1 MGNFVYNNRSYDTMD
16 EMTLA
21 MDLNQLYKL
30 QEDISDKIYN
40 LFLDHRRD
48 SIYKA
53 VNIASYLTASTG
65 ALIAAMSWLGNGT
78 VKSTL
83 LGLGIGLAFGGL
95 GSGILTSVK
104 TSQIKDKEMTIGKLT
119 ELLISIN
126 KAIEYK
132 ESGREIFPELAAKEE
147 EKDFTVHVD

>member
-21 MDLNQLYKL
+21 IDLNQLYKL

-65 ALIAAMSWLGNGT
+65 ALIAAMSLLGNGT

-104 TSQIKDKEMTIGKLT
+104 TSQIKDEEMTIGRLT

-132 ESGREIFPELAAKEE
+132 ESGREIFPELAVDEE
-147 EKDFTVHVD
+147 EKNFRVHVD